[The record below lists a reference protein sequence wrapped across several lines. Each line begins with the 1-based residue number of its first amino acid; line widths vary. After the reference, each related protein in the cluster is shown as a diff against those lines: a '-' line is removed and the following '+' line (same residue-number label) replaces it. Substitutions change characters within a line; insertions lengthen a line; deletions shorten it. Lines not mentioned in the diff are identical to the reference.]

1 MTTLADFQNR
11 HRAYAEEIFDA
22 VRAISASDA
31 PGRGVTRFGF
41 TPKET
46 QVMEKLVEY
55 GRKLDLEIT
64 KDPAGNVWMTM
75 PGEDRTLPVV
85 MTGSHA
91 DSVFDAGNYDG
102 LAGIAAGLVAVR
114 EMREKGL
121 KPKRDVVVTVL
132 RCEEQGLIG
141 SKAMMGK
148 ITDAEL
154 TARWRP
160 DMPTLEELMRAEG
173 VDPAA
178 VSTGTPVVDPK
189 RIAGYV
195 ELHIEQGL
203 RLNMPENPRVGLVT
217 GIRGIIFQRTVK
229 VTGAPGHA
237 GAIDY
242 GFRKDALA
250 AAVRLLDAVNR
261 RWAER
266 VAMGDDLVFT
276 VGMLNTLPNATFNKI
291 PEEVTFSFDLR
302 TLNRKT
308 RDDFYAE
315 MLAEAQKISEATG
328 VAFDFGMPGY
338 MEPCVSDP
346 VLMEKLRRSAAKSGV
361 RFLEE
366 PSGAGHDAQT
376 FGKEGIPFAMIFV
389 ANQNGSHNPDEAMRT
404 DDFLEGA
411 AVLTGLLAD
420 YDA

>member
-1 MTTLADFQNR
+1 MTALSDFQNR
-11 HRAYAEEIFDA
+11 HRDYAEGIFAEI
-22 VRAISASDA
+22 RAMSASAA

-46 QVMEKLVEY
+46 EVMERLETY
-55 GRKLDLEIT
+55 GRELGLEIT
-64 KDPAGNVWMTM
+64 HDPAGNTWMTM
-75 PGEDRTLPVV
+75 PGSDRMKPAF

-91 DSVFDAGNYDG
+91 DSVYDAGNFDG
-102 LAGIAAGLVAVR
+102 LAGIVAGLVAVR
-114 EMREKGL
+114 EMRQKGVT
-121 KPKRDVVVTVL
+121 PSRDVVVTLL

-148 ITDAEL
+148 ITPAEL

-160 DMPTLEELMRAEG
+160 DMPTLEELMREAG
-173 VDPAA
+173 VDPKT
-178 VSTGTPVVDPK
+178 VSSGKPVVDCAK
-189 RIAGYV
+189 IGAYV

-203 RLNMPENPRVGLVT
+203 RLNLPENPRVGLVT

-229 VTGAPGHA
+229 VMGAPGHA

-242 GFRKDALA
+242 AFRHDALA
-250 AAVRLLDAVNR
+250 ATVKLIDRMNA

-266 VAMGDDLVFT
+266 VAAGDDLVFT

-302 TLNRKT
+302 TLSIDV
-308 RDDFYAE
+308 RDAFYAE
-315 MLAEAQKISEATG
+315 MTAEAERIGKVHG
-328 VAFDFGMPGY
+328 VTFEFGMPGY
-338 MEPCVSDP
+338 MTPCVSDP
-346 VLMEKLRRSAAKSGV
+346 DLMRKLHRAAEKAGV
-361 RFLEE
+361 RVLEE

-376 FGKEGIPFAMIFV
+376 FANEKIPFAMIFV

-404 DDFLEGA
+404 DDFLEGC
-411 AVLTGLLAD
+411 AVLAGLVED
-420 YDA
+420 FDA